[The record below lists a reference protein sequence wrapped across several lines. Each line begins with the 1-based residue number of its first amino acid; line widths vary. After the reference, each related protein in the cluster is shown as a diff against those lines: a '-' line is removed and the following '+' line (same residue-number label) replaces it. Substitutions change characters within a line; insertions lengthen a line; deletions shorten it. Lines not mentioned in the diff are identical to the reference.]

1 MEDQVGEVR
10 CPMVEQWLL
19 DIIVVKTSNGSD
31 LPEKV
36 AFSDLTNASPNS
48 PLYQRGRLSGAAA
61 VKRTKNRA
69 YSHVRGAEEV

>member
-36 AFSDLTNASPNS
+36 AYLRPS
-48 PLYQRGRLSGAAA
+48 QRFAQ
-61 VKRTKNRA
+61 
-69 YSHVRGAEEV
+69 